1 MKNCRGWVF
10 SLCGLEV
17 RLPAFSCP
25 CSLNVTHYWK
35 EDYATSLSKES
46 MPFVK
51 SKPPL
56 PTRSLRSLR
65 AAGRFTSSFR
75 LHHPCKKIELRYP
88 RFGLQDIDC
97 DLGCLIYDCCESM
110 KNCQDL
116 TLRLRGLGG
125 RLPAFQLPMF
135 MFVKCDALLNLF
147 PPFLFGIPSIH
158 SLPESWGPWE
168 PSSALCLH
176 HAHPFVVVMHW
187 LFSHVTATCP
197 WAADVRNVTH
207 CPKEIGSTCL
217 SNTKESILAIPFWD
231 FQASI
236 PYQKQVPESN
246 SRLHQFCILL
256 ASCPSLRCATK

>member
-1 MKNCRGWVF
+1 MKICR
-10 SLCGLEV
+10 
-17 RLPAFSCP
+17 
-25 CSLNVTHYWK
+25 
-35 EDYATSLSKES
+35 
-46 MPFVK
+46 
-51 SKPPL
+51 
-56 PTRSLRSLR
+56 
-65 AAGRFTSSFR
+65 
-75 LHHPCKKIELRYP
+75 
-88 RFGLQDIDC
+88 
-97 DLGCLIYDCCESM
+97 DLA
-110 KNCQDL
+110 
-116 TLRLRGLGG
+116 LRLRGLGV

-176 HAHPFVVVMHW
+176 HAHPFVAVMHW
-187 LFSHVTATCP
+187 LFSHVTVTCP

-246 SRLHQFCILL
+246 SRLHHFCILL
-256 ASCPSLRCATK
+256 ASCPSLRCSYEINQSHAKKQSFRSRSCGLQDLDYRILIVLSVVLCDCCKPMNTCRDWAFSNSGLEVGLPAFQLPMFEKCDARPKGDLFDMFA